1 MLCTVVRYTFI
12 SFLFSFFFPLF
23 ICFAIARIRKPIYHN
38 PIAKLRTPP
47 SLRGLTRFQA
57 CQEGGCMHF

>member
-1 MLCTVVRYTFI
+1 MLCTAVRYTFI
-12 SFLFSFFFPLF
+12 SFLFLFFPLF
-23 ICFAIARIRKPIYHN
+23 ICFSISRIRKPVYGK
-38 PIAKLRTPP
+38 PIAKLQTPP